1 MKRTY
6 NSTLFLSPEELQ
18 KATVKLFITDGVKWE
33 VKGLD
38 EETEVT
44 YTGLKQWSIVDGDD
58 ATQIEADFCGK
69 LIDEY
74 HEYLVLE
81 FVDGTEATFRNS
93 HVDMFIR

>member
-58 ATQIEADFCGK
+58 AAQIEAEADCV
-69 LIDEY
+69 DEY

-81 FVDGTEATFRNS
+81 FVDGTTATFRNS